1 MIRFEY
7 RIVRYTNLKNEH
19 GDEVM
24 PMNTAEIQ
32 SKLDCQAPLML
43 LDRVTTLNKDQQ
55 VIAQKSVSAN
65 ESYFQ
70 GHFPENPIMPGVL
83 LIEAMVEATQFM
95 WDRSDLILTRVKR
108 GRFREM
114 VKPGMQLTIKVN
126 AIKKY
131 ACQAKVL
138 IDDKDVCVADLEFK
152 VTEEN

>member
-1 MIRFEY
+1 
-7 RIVRYTNLKNEH
+7 
-19 GDEVM
+19 M
-24 PMNTAEIQ
+24 PINAAEIQ

-43 LDRVTTLNKDQQ
+43 LDRVTTLDKDQQ
-55 VIAQKSVSAN
+55 IVAKKNVSAN

-70 GHFPENPIMPGVL
+70 GHFPENPVMPGVL
-83 LIEAMVEATQFM
+83 LIEAMVEAARLM

-126 AIKKY
+126 ANKKY
-131 ACQAKVL
+131 SCQAKVL
-138 IDDKDVCVADLEFK
+138 VDDKEACTADLEFK